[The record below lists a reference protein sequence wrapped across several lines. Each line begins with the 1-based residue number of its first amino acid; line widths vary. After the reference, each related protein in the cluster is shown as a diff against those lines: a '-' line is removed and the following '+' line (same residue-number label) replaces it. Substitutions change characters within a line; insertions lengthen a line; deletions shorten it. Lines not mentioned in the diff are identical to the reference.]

1 MTTFFHLSTKSR
13 SFISEKIGL
22 CVANGDIF
30 AICAAMKEK
39 RTDTPARSPKLV
51 FKASLAWSRIDDL
64 ELSHTRR
71 LPLILSMN
79 DLSTRKLRLIMALLH
94 ALRIVC
100 LKWKA
105 SSAIHKKTCLHQLS
119 THHRRRENSTS
130 LQY

>member
-39 RTDTPARSPKLV
+39 RTDTHARSPKLV

-94 ALRIVC
+94 VSLIIGRM
-100 LKWKA
+100 KGKA
-105 SSAIHKKTCLHQLS
+105 SLAIHNKPCSHQ
-119 THHRRRENSTS
+119 
-130 LQY
+130 